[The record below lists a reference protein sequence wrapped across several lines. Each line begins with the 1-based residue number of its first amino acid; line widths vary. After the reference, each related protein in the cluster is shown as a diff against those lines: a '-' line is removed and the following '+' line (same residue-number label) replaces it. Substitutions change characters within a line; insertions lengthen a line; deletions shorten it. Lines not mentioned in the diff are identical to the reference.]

1 MGLDEGSGSV
11 RQGEGQ
17 TKNQGG
23 RIVVLRSIAGYLVAP
38 GLAANIFTST
48 GPSFFRSYSYDSD
61 LMSLTF
67 VLIYLWAYIIIPIFS
82 LPWHIYFAKNGKA
95 TLGNYIL
102 LWASIA
108 ITTVIIGI
116 ALDTRK
122 GYRGFACSYT
132 TVSDFFPEL
141 RLVLIGCLGGLIFWF
156 IVCWRHDFNAS
167 DRTP

>member
-1 MGLDEGSGSV
+1 M
-11 RQGEGQ
+11 RQGGGQ
-17 TKNQGG
+17 TKKQRD
-23 RIVVLRSIAGYLVAP
+23 RILVLRSIAGYLVAP
-38 GLAANIFTST
+38 GLAANIFTSIVYK
-48 GPSFFRSYSYDSD
+48 FYESYSYDSHF
-61 LMSLTF
+61 LSLTF

-116 ALDTRK
+116 ALDPRDC
-122 GYRGFACSYT
+122 YRGFACSYT
-132 TVSDFFPEL
+132 TVSDFVPDL

-156 IVCWRHDFNAS
+156 IVCWRHDFNGS

>member
-1 MGLDEGSGSV
+1 M

-23 RIVVLRSIAGYLVAP
+23 RILVLRSIAGYLVAP